1 MALAG
6 TVNSVQEW
14 GTHRVTLGTL
24 AFDSSYPTG
33 GEAFRPDMVGL
44 TSVTQ
49 LLVLPSEG
57 LVFELDDSTDK
68 VLAYRADGGTTLTAT
83 VRTGAVTDDD
93 SAAVNGTA
101 LYVVPMSNGVDAF
114 FESTTAG
121 NADTSFKVGS
131 GGPTAFVNDNDTP
144 GGVQV
149 YYDEDAAN
157 ADSRF
162 LANTATGAD
171 QFVHLSDGT
180 FLRVV
185 YNATPATPGVAVYID
200 DDGASAHLR
209 LLSVSPTNAN
219 GSYTTDD
226 QVAPYTT
233 SDSDAALVEVTAA
246 TNLAAWSTVPFIA
259 IGH

>member
-6 TVNSVQEW
+6 TIESVQEW

-44 TSVTQ
+44 TTVNK
-49 LLVLPSEG
+49 LFVLPSEG
-57 LVFELDDSTDK
+57 LVFELDESTDK
-68 VLAYRADGGTTLTAT
+68 ILAYRADGGTTLTPAL
-83 VRTGAVTDDD
+83 RTGALDDD
-93 SAAVNGTA
+93 DDAASNGTA

-121 NADTSFKVGS
+121 NADTTFKVGS
-131 GGPTAFVNDNDTP
+131 AGPTAFVNDNDSP

-149 YYDEDAAN
+149 YFDEDAAST
-157 ADSRF
+157 DSRF

-171 QFVHLSDGT
+171 QLVHLSDGT

-209 LLSVSPTNAN
+209 LKFVSPTDAD
-219 GSYTTDD
+219 GAYTTDD
-226 QVAPYTT
+226 QTAPYTA
-233 SDSDAALVEVTAA
+233 SDSDAALVEVANT
-246 TNLAAWSTVPFIA
+246 TNLANWATVPFIA
-259 IGH
+259 VGH